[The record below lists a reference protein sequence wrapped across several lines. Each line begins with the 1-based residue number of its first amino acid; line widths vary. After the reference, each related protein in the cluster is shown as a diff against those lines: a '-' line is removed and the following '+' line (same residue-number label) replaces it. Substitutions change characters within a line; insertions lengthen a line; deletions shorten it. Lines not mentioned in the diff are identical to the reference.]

1 MALRKDFLY
10 GFATAS
16 AQIEGGGPE
25 SEKESGRGMS
35 VGPRWAGIELESI
48 LIVAR
53 FTFSLTPRLRTSRLA
68 CPFFGMNDGPDSL
81 GTLVDL
87 GRLLQHPRQDQRW
100 LTGEQ
105 DL

>member
-53 FTFSLTPRLRTSRLA
+53 FTFSFPPPFANFPSR
-68 CPFFGMNDGPDSL
+68 MSVL
-81 GTLVDL
+81 GD
-87 GRLLQHPRQDQRW
+87 
-100 LTGEQ
+100 E
-105 DL
+105 